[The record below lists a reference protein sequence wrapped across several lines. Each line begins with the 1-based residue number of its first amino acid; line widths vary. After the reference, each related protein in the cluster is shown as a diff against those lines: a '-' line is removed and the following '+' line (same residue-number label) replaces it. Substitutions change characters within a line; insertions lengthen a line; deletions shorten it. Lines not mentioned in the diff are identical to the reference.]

1 MNKEKTKRVLDYFE
15 ELYPNAHCELNHRNV
30 FELLVAVMLSAQTT
44 DKKVNQ
50 VTPGLF
56 EKYPKVSDFAN
67 ASLEELQDQIKVIGL
82 YRNKAKNLKAM
93 AQELVENYQGEVP
106 CTRKELESLPGVGR
120 KTTNVVLSVGFNV
133 PGEIDLAGIDLELA
147 HVKQGREIRL
157 KQALDKV
164 KDYYD
169 YVFID
174 CPPALGL
181 LNTNALTSCDT
192 VLIPVQCE
200 YYALEGLTQ
209 LLNTIKLTQNHF
221 NKKLSIEGLLLTMLD
236 QRTNLGLEVSQE
248 VRKYFKEKV
257 YKTVIP
263 RNIKLSEAPSAGI
276 CIFDYDGSS
285 VGAQAYKELAK
296 EVLSRN
302 G

>member
-1 MNKEKTKRVLDYFE
+1 MTKIIAITNQKGGVGKTTTSVNLSSCLAYENKKTLLIDCDPQGNSTSGLGIEKDDYKLSIYDCFVDSSKTKDAVIKTKYNN
-15 ELYPNAHCELNHRNV
+15 LYIIPSSSD
-30 FELLVAVMLSAQTT
+30 LSA
-44 DKKVNQ
+44 
-50 VTPGLF
+50 
-56 EKYPKVSDFAN
+56 A
-67 ASLEELQDQIKVIGL
+67 
-82 YRNKAKNLKAM
+82 
-93 AQELVENYQGEVP
+93 
-106 CTRKELESLPGVGR
+106 
-120 KTTNVVLSVGFNV
+120 
-133 PGEIDLAGIDLELA
+133 EIELA
-147 HVKQGREIRL
+147 YEDKREFFL
-157 KQALDKV
+157 KNAIDMIK
-164 KDYYD
+164 KNFD
-169 YVFID
+169 FIIID
-174 CPPALGL
+174 SPPALGMITI
-181 LNTNALTSCDT
+181 NIMTASDS
-192 VLIPVQCE
+192 VLIPIQCE

-276 CIFDYDGSS
+276 CIFDYDSSS